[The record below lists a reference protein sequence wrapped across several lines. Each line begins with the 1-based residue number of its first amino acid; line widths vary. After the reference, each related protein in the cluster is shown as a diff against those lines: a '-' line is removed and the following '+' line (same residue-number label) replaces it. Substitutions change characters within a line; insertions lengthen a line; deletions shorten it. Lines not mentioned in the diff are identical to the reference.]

1 MVRSRNEGVRSD
13 SQHVG
18 AVAAGIGDASKRGE
32 REKGVR
38 RRTWRTIRKWWKS
51 GMSA

>member
-1 MVRSRNEGVRSD
+1 MVRSRNEGMRSD

-18 AVAAGIGDASKRGE
+18 AVAAGIGDASKRGGE

-38 RRTWRTIRKWWKS
+38 RRTWRTIRK
-51 GMSA
+51 